1 MLAFF
6 GVMLLFIV
14 MSTHV
19 TDYTKKKNNNNKQ
32 INKNNNGK
40 KTQLRDKINY
50 AKIESSR
57 MSALHIRAHN
67 IIYIYKV

>member
-19 TDYTKKKNNNNKQ
+19 TDYTKKKNNNKQ

-40 KTQLRDKINY
+40 
-50 AKIESSR
+50 
-57 MSALHIRAHN
+57 N
-67 IIYIYKV
+67 ILKR